1 MDDQDPSAGRS
12 ADDEPPWLNALEMT
26 AWMGMARLLIK
37 VPSELDAQM
46 QRDQGF
52 TLFEYFALS
61 HLSMAEGRAMRM
73 SQLAELT
80 NGSLSRLS
88 NVVKRMEQRGWIR
101 REPDPTD
108 GRFTIALLTEA
119 GWDRVVEAAPGHVR
133 AVRNLIIDRLNPE
146 QLEAL
151 HEISRLVGFGA
162 APTLIPDPVPAMGNG
177 PTPGPR
183 RPPEC

>member
-1 MDDQDPSAGRS
+1 MDDQAPSSGRS
-12 ADDEPPWLNALEMT
+12 ADGEPPWLTALET
-26 AWMGMARLLIK
+26 AAWMGMARLLIK

-52 TLFEYFALS
+52 TLFEYLALS
-61 HLSMAEGRAMRM
+61 HLSMAEGRALRM

-101 REPDPTD
+101 REPDPAD
-108 GRFTIALLTEA
+108 GRFTIALLTDA

-133 AVRNLIIDRLNPE
+133 AVRDLIIDRLSPE

-151 HEISRLVGFGA
+151 YEISRLVGSGDF
-162 APTLIPDPVPAMGNG
+162 PNLLPDPVPAVGTRQ
-177 PTPGPR
+177 TPSPR
-183 RPPEC
+183 RPPEG